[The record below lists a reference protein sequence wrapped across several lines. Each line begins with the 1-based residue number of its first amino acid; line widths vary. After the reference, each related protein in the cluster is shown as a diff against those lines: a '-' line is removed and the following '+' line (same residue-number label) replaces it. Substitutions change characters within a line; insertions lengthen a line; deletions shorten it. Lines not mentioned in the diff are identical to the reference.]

1 MAIDS
6 ELEWQPGVWYQPI
19 TYIYRLALLR
29 IARLSRKR
37 QEMSESRVPER
48 ETEQHRSKRLYN
60 QKQYDTNK
68 NTHDNFSEYAD
79 RRAVVMSAV
88 TGLCR
93 RRHCRLGSKRSAE
106 RRTKMYSENVEARN
120 DPQVDFACHD
130 VT

>member
-1 MAIDS
+1 
-6 ELEWQPGVWYQPI
+6 
-19 TYIYRLALLR
+19 
-29 IARLSRKR
+29 
-37 QEMSESRVPER
+37 MSESRVPER

-79 RRAVVMSAV
+79 RRAVVMRAV
-88 TGLCR
+88 TGLYR
-93 RRHCRLGSKRSAE
+93 RRHCRLRSKRSAE